1 MATEISLT
9 PAQVLEPFSLTTSI
23 TDNDFILFQ
32 ANQNAGGTG
41 VQVAARIPVPLF
53 RRYIVAALDLSDAIG
68 DALVAAQVI
77 TAVAQELTAQQQQQA
92 RANIGAAA
100 KVTKVTHTQY
110 EDNVSIAP
118 EVLHEWAEVP
128 ASGLTVSFTGASGGD
143 VVDEYKLRLTVA
155 SDGFELTLPE
165 GVTWANDEA
174 PDFENGYTYEI
185 SIIDNLAV
193 YAGWETL
200 S

>member
-1 MATEISLT
+1 MPTQISLT
-9 PAQVLEPFSLTTSI
+9 PAQVLEVFSLVTSV
-23 TDNDFILFQ
+23 TDNDFVLFQ
-32 ANQNAGGTG
+32 ANQTAGGTG
-41 VQVAARIPVPLF
+41 AQLAARIPLPLF
-53 RRYIVAALDLSDAIG
+53 RQYIVAALDLSEAIG
-68 DALVAAQVI
+68 DALVTAQVI
-77 TAVAQELTAQQQQQA
+77 TAVAQTLTTQQQLQA
-92 RANIGAAA
+92 RTNIGAAA
-100 KVTKVTHTQY
+100 KVTKVSHTSH
-110 EDNVSIAP
+110 EDDVSIAP

-155 SDGFELTLPE
+155 SGGFALTLPE

-193 YAGWETL
+193 YAGWAT
-200 S
+200 